1 MTRRSRRR
9 FLNDSKPAEHYWP
22 SFTDMMSMVVLVFL
36 FISIIAFIKS
46 IVDANEQTQ
55 IKKEL
60 NQATHV
66 KQQISDIINQ
76 KLESQVGR
84 DKITRGPNN
93 TISVQGDVLFDSASS
108 TISPKGKT
116 VLKSV
121 ADGLV
126 SIIDDQKLSP
136 YIYIIQIEGH
146 TDSVPY
152 DNWTLSSE
160 RALSVLK
167 YLQKANPKLAEDR
180 YAKYLAVTGYSKYKP
195 AVKGTTPEDQAK
207 NRRISF
213 QIILDDN
220 KYQNHIQSILA
231 GKG

>member
-1 MTRRSRRR
+1 MRRSKWR
-9 FLNDSKPAEHYWP
+9 FQGEKAGEHYWP

-36 FISIIAFIKS
+36 FITIIAFVKS
-46 IVDANEQTQ
+46 ITDANQQAQ
-55 IKKEL
+55 IKKQL
-60 NQATHV
+60 TQATQV
-66 KQQISDIINQ
+66 KQQISNIIDK

-108 TISPKGKT
+108 TISPKGTKI
-116 VLKSV
+116 LKSV

-126 SIIDDQKLSP
+126 SIIDDKKLSP

-146 TDSVPY
+146 TDSIPY
-152 DNWTLSSE
+152 DNWSLSTD
-160 RALSVLK
+160 RALSVLR
-167 YLQKANPKLAEDR
+167 YLQKANPKLAEDQ

-195 AVKGTTPEDQAK
+195 AVKGTTSSDLAK
-207 NRRISF
+207 DRRISF

-220 KYQNHIQSILA
+220 KWQSHINDVLA